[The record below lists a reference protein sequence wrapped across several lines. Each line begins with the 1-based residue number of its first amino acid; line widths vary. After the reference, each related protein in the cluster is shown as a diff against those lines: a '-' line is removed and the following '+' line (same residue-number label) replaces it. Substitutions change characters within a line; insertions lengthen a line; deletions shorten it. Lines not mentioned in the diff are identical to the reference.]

1 MGATR
6 SARSAPIN
14 IVTVREERDK
24 TAPKQ
29 KRPHPLTL
37 YPYPHAHT
45 GKGVLHEI
53 NHKVTAGRRAM
64 GMEVDRLTQ
73 QLDLMQG
80 ALDKVLD
87 KIG

>member
-1 MGATR
+1 MGATL

-24 TAPKQ
+24 NRTQAIAP
-29 KRPHPLTL
+29 PLTL
-37 YPYPHAHT
+37 YPYPHART

-64 GMEVDRLTQ
+64 GMEVERLTQ

-80 ALDKVLD
+80 ALDKVLE